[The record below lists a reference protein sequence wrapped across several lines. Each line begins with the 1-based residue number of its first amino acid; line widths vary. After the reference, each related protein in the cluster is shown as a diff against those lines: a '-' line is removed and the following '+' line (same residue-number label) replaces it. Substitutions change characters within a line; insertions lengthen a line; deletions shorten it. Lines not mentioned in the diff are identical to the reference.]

1 MSLIPI
7 ITNSQTGSLDLL
19 ATEYKNPPGLANTSG
34 EAIKI
39 TITATGQW
47 YLLKPDFATNDP
59 GLVKYKT
66 PVDGDGYA
74 RDQNDQKFNFKY
86 PQLNPGALVGEIKDD
101 PKGNTKS
108 TVSGKQQ
115 SFELQ
120 PKDTISFI
128 INDDPKWYDNNAG
141 KLTIG
146 YSTTPINPV
155 KPTPKGRIV
164 VNSDEWTLSNAG
176 FQKSPDAAKFAIN
189 VAKYFVG
196 EGKGKFHALSNNFG
210 LVESSLEQTM
220 TQAGHTWTK
229 GTNITIDLP
238 TLSKYDG
245 IFLAADPVNNQV
257 LIQYVKNGGKVYLAA
272 GTGMKDGKN
281 SWDNSQAEADRWN
294 TFLGEFGLKFAGSYN
309 GIAGNLSPN
318 QSHPLFA
325 EVKSLYFG
333 YGNSITDLKPESP
346 LNQIIQ
352 THNEQGL
359 IATAEFD
366 PTAPVAIADLYN
378 TGVDNARK
386 VLGDSV
392 ADSHYTLATY
402 PAGTVTPGV
411 TTPNKDLAPINW
423 LPNTTT
429 ARWIGPNTP
438 SATGPVGDYSYK
450 TTFTLPSFSE
460 ALIVGELSVD
470 DRITDILINGVSVG
484 NPVPL
489 NSWTNISKFS
499 ISKGFVVG
507 TNTIEFK
514 LHTVGG
520 PTGLRIDSI
529 SGTYKQGL
537 LSTGN
542 KIKLKSWKGDYLH
555 RPDSDQGVTSWSTGV
570 GNEWTVEVI
579 ADNKIKLKS
588 WKGDYLHRPDSDQ
601 GVTSWSTGVGNE
613 WTVEAIAGNKIKLKS
628 WKGDYLH
635 RPDSEQGVTTWGT
648 DVGNEWG
655 IEVIDTWAGV
665 WAGGAIISVD
675 GNKLTID
682 MSFHKRIPATGTIDA
697 NDPTKATVTFPDD
710 RTYKAQLSN
719 GKITWFLASNSALWG
734 FWDRSKYWFA

>member
-1 MSLIPI
+1 MSLTSI

-19 ATEYKNPPGLANTSG
+19 ATQYTDLPSLANTSG

-39 TITATGQW
+39 AITATGQW
-47 YLLKPDFATNDP
+47 YLVKPDFATNYP
-59 GLVKYKT
+59 SLVKYKT

-86 PQLNPGALVGEIKDD
+86 PQLNPGALVAEIKDLQ
-101 PKGNTKS
+101 GNTKS

-115 SFELQ
+115 NFELQ
-120 PKDTISFI
+120 PGDTVSFI
-128 INDDPKWYDNNAG
+128 INDDPKWYSNNAG

-146 YSTTPINPV
+146 YSTTTKAPPV
-155 KPTPKGRIV
+155 EKPTPKGKIV
-164 VNSDEWTLSNAG
+164 VNSDEWTLSNIG
-176 FQKSPDAAKFAIN
+176 FQQSPDAAKFAIN

-245 IFLAADPVNNQV
+245 IFLAGDAVDNQV

-272 GTGMKDGKN
+272 GTGWGGP
-281 SWDNSQAEADRWN
+281 QPEADRWN
-294 TFLGEFGLKFAGSYN
+294 TFLVEFGLKFAGSYN
-309 GIAGNLSPN
+309 GIWGNLSPN

-325 EVKSLYFG
+325 GVKSLYFNN
-333 YGNSITDLKPESP
+333 GNSITDLKPESP

-352 THNEQGL
+352 THSEQGL

-386 VLGDSV
+386 VLGDSIP
-392 ADSHYTLATY
+392 DPHYTLATY

-423 LPNTTT
+423 VTNTQT
-429 ARWIGPNTP
+429 ARWIGPNTA

-460 ALIVGELSVD
+460 ALIIGELSVD
-470 DRITDILINGVSVG
+470 DWITDILINGVSLG

-489 NSWTNISKFS
+489 SSWTNIRKFS

-514 LHTVGG
+514 LHSVGG

-529 SGTYKQGL
+529 SGTYRPPVATAKA
-537 LSTGN
+537 GN
-542 KIKLKSWKGDYLH
+542 PVINREIVDTAKDFYLV
-555 RPDSDQGVTSWSTGV
+555 DTNNSVNVNGNLTSWQIWAKNTLPVQLVMYRRNGTAWSVVGKSDIKTPVVGANSFNLPTPIQVKAGDFVGLYHPQQGSVAFTFTLNSPGSLGPQNFTGSV
-570 GNEWTVEVI
+570 LYGFDSATNFASSSNRLYSLSVE
-579 ADNKIKLKS
+579 
-588 WKGDYLHRPDSDQ
+588 G
-601 GVTSWSTGVGNE
+601 
-613 WTVEAIAGNKIKLKS
+613 
-628 WKGDYLH
+628 
-635 RPDSEQGVTTWGT
+635 
-648 DVGNEWG
+648 
-655 IEVIDTWAGV
+655 
-665 WAGGAIISVD
+665 
-675 GNKLTID
+675 
-682 MSFHKRIPATGTIDA
+682 PA
-697 NDPTKATVTFPDD
+697 
-710 RTYKAQLSN
+710 Q
-719 GKITWFLASNSALWG
+719 
-734 FWDRSKYWFA
+734 